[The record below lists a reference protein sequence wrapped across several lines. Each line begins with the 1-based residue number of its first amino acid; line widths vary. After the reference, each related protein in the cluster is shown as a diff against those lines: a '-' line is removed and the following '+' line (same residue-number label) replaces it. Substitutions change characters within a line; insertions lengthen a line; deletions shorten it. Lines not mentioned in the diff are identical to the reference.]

1 MSDDKPP
8 LAGGE
13 APPNTTPKKEIYM
26 NKNKRVTIRL
36 TEDEYKNFTKQA
48 DELAISLSEFIRL
61 KLNNINKI
69 KTSKCDKNL
78 VYEINRIG
86 LNLNQIAKYTNSRKI
101 VDKLVLEQ
109 LIAIEKQ
116 LNKVLKEM

>member
-1 MSDDKPP
+1 
-8 LAGGE
+8 
-13 APPNTTPKKEIYM
+13 M

-36 TEDEYKNFTKQA
+36 TDVEHKHFTKQA
-48 DELAISLSEFIRL
+48 NELGINLSEFIRL

-86 LNLNQIAKYTNSRKI
+86 LNLNQIAKYTNSKK
-101 VDKLVLEQ
+101 VLDKLVMEE
-109 LIAIEKQ
+109 LIKIEKQ
-116 LNKVLKEM
+116 LNDVLKDI

>member
-1 MSDDKPP
+1 
-8 LAGGE
+8 
-13 APPNTTPKKEIYM
+13 M

-36 TEDEYKNFTKQA
+36 TDVEHKNFTKQA
-48 DELAISLSEFIRL
+48 NELGINLSEFIRL

-86 LNLNQIAKYTNSRKI
+86 LNLNQIAKYTNSKK
-101 VDKLVLEQ
+101 VLDKLVMEE
-109 LIAIEKQ
+109 LIQIEKQ

>member
-1 MSDDKPP
+1 
-8 LAGGE
+8 
-13 APPNTTPKKEIYM
+13 M

-36 TEDEYKNFTKQA
+36 TDVEHKNFTKQA

-86 LNLNQIAKYTNSRKI
+86 LNLNQIAKYTNSKK
-101 VDKLVLEQ
+101 VLDKLVMEE
-109 LIAIEKQ
+109 LIQIEKQ
-116 LNKVLKEM
+116 LNDVLKDI

>member
-1 MSDDKPP
+1 
-8 LAGGE
+8 
-13 APPNTTPKKEIYM
+13 M

-36 TEDEYKNFTKQA
+36 TQDEYKNFTKQA

-69 KTSKCDKNL
+69 KIQKNKNECYKRML
-78 VYEINRIG
+78 YEINRIG
-86 LNLNQIAKYTNSRKI
+86 LNLNQIAKHCNSKKI

-116 LNKVLKEM
+116 LNNVLKGIL

>member
-1 MSDDKPP
+1 
-8 LAGGE
+8 
-13 APPNTTPKKEIYM
+13 M

-36 TEDEYKNFTKQA
+36 TDVEHKNFTKQA
-48 DELAISLSEFIRL
+48 NELGINLSEFIRL

-86 LNLNQIAKYTNSRKI
+86 LNLNQIAKYTNSKK
-101 VDKLVLEQ
+101 VLDKLVMEE
-109 LIAIEKQ
+109 LIQIEKQ
-116 LNKVLKEM
+116 LNDVLKDI

>member
-1 MSDDKPP
+1 
-8 LAGGE
+8 
-13 APPNTTPKKEIYM
+13 M

-36 TEDEYKNFTKQA
+36 TDVEHKNFTKQA
-48 DELAISLSEFIRL
+48 DELAISLSAFIRF

-86 LNLNQIAKYTNSRKI
+86 LNLNQIAKYTNSKKVLDKI
-101 VDKLVLEQ
+101 ILEQ
-109 LIAIEKQ
+109 LIQIEKQ
-116 LNKVLKEM
+116 LNNILEDI

>member
-1 MSDDKPP
+1 
-8 LAGGE
+8 
-13 APPNTTPKKEIYM
+13 M

-36 TEDEYKNFTKQA
+36 TDVEHKNFTKQA
-48 DELAISLSEFIRL
+48 NELGINLSEFIRL

-86 LNLNQIAKYTNSRKI
+86 LNLNQIAKYTNSKK
-101 VDKLVLEQ
+101 VLDKLVMEE
-109 LIAIEKQ
+109 LIQIEKQ
-116 LNKVLKEM
+116 LNDLLKDI

>member
-1 MSDDKPP
+1 
-8 LAGGE
+8 
-13 APPNTTPKKEIYM
+13 M

-86 LNLNQIAKYTNSRKI
+86 LNLNQIAKYTNSKK
-101 VDKLVLEQ
+101 VLDKLVMEE
-109 LIAIEKQ
+109 LIQIEKQ
-116 LNKVLKEM
+116 LNDLLKDI